1 MVTFSDASDPELAP
15 VLNLRFDEL
24 VTATGPTAENYT
36 PAVFPNPTDG
46 LLYLNTTGEQVMDV
60 QIFDMLGQMVLQRNA
75 PGIMLDLSAL
85 PAGQY
90 LLHMRTTK
98 GRTIQRITRW

>member
-1 MVTFSDASDPELAP
+1 
-15 VLNLRFDEL
+15 
-24 VTATGPTAENYT
+24 
-36 PAVFPNPTDG
+36 
-46 LLYLNTTGEQVMDV
+46 
-60 QIFDMLGQMVLQRNA
+60 
-75 PGIMLDLSAL
+75 MLDLSAL